1 MALLLRSKTA
11 DNGST
16 PRFPSGETARH
27 RGFNNIPFG
36 EASIC
41 RGVARFPLCET
52 TNHQIVAVFPL
63 CETTNHQIV
72 AVFPLC
78 EMTNHQVIAVFP
90 LCQMTLRRGKACF
103 PPCEV
108 FIAWAMEEFPCRKL
122 IRDGYGT
129 HCLPAIS
136 FEIFTDGFLYIA
148 IYLEKF
154 TEQIATST
162 KSFVKLTKEIAT
174 LQSGL

>member
-1 MALLLRSKTA
+1 MSVETTNLFDCLCRGAAYLIKRMALLLRSKTA

-16 PRFPSGETARH
+16 PRFLSGETARH
-27 RGFNNIPFG
+27 RGFNKIPFG
-36 EASIC
+36 EESLC
-41 RGVARFPLCET
+41 RGIAR
-52 TNHQIVAVFPL
+52 
-63 CETTNHQIV
+63 
-72 AVFPLC
+72 FPLC

>member
-63 CETTNHQIV
+63 CE
-72 AVFPLC
+72 
-78 EMTNHQVIAVFP
+78 MTNHQVIAVFP

-108 FIAWAMEEFPCRKL
+108 FIAWAVEEFPCRKL

>member
-16 PRFPSGETARH
+16 PRFLSGETARH
-27 RGFNNIPFG
+27 RGFNKIPFG
-36 EASIC
+36 EESLC
-41 RGVARFPLCET
+41 RGIARLP
-52 TNHQIVAVFPL
+52 V
-63 CETTNHQIV
+63 
-72 AVFPLC
+72 C

-108 FIAWAMEEFPCRKL
+108 FIAWVMEEFPCRKL

-129 HCLPAIS
+129 RCLPAIS
-136 FEIFTDGFLYIA
+136 FEMFTDGFLYIA
-148 IYLEKF
+148 ICLEKF
-154 TEQIATST
+154 TGQIATST

>member
-1 MALLLRSKTA
+1 MQHTINLAYFLCRGAAYLIKSSANQGGELSCFCSIGGSMALLLRSKTA

-16 PRFPSGETARH
+16 PRFLSGETARH
-27 RGFNNIPFG
+27 RGFNKIPFG
-36 EASIC
+36 EESLC
-41 RGVARFPLCET
+41 RGIAR
-52 TNHQIVAVFPL
+52 
-63 CETTNHQIV
+63 
-72 AVFPLC
+72 
-78 EMTNHQVIAVFP
+78 FP

-103 PPCEV
+103 PPCEL
-108 FIAWAMEEFPCRKL
+108 FIAWVMEEFPCRKL